1 MLLAVMAIN
10 QYVSYYYYLGKDAV
24 YNFVNSMI
32 EESKYQSQV
41 MNKYFN
47 NELVMIKVLRTLK
60 YVKVRDNCHI
70 TGKHRGSVISL
81 ENIEALCIEI
91 VISI

>member
-1 MLLAVMAIN
+1 
-10 QYVSYYYYLGKDAV
+10 
-24 YNFVNSMI
+24 
-32 EESKYQSQV
+32 

-91 VISI
+91 VISILN